1 MRYPATY
8 AGARHASPPNAP
20 CDMLRA
26 TCDMP
31 RFEDAPYRVLIVRL
45 SPLRD
50 VDRSLPHR
58 FLFHEVRR
66 ALPGA
71 YVDMAF
77 FPPGGA
83 QDSRHPLT
91 GICSRRPA
99 RDFDLILV
107 SNAYILE
114 LLNLPYLL
122 LRSGIPLFAGE
133 RGEDDPVV
141 LLGGS
146 NAMAAQAVIR
156 EDGDA
161 LADGIFF
168 GEGEGRVGEIVR
180 VPWRGRTA
188 AGGNGWRPRPPRAPA
203 SGSLEPVAGPSGQ
216 SVGPGRRTCPP
227 STPS

>member
-31 RFEDAPYRVLIVRL
+31 RFEDAPYRVLIARL

-50 VDRSLPHR
+50 VDRSLTAP
-58 FLFHEVRR
+58 FS
-66 ALPGA
+66 LPRGPPGPAGA

-114 LLNLPYLL
+114 LLNLPTSCSAPGFPSSPENAGKMT
-122 LRSGIPLFAGE
+122 RSSSWAAPTPWPRRPSSGRTATRWPTASSSGKG
-133 RGEDDPVV
+133 R
-141 LLGGS
+141 GGS
-146 NAMAAQAVIR
+146 
-156 EDGDA
+156 GKSS
-161 LADGIFF
+161 
-168 GEGEGRVGEIVR
+168 GR
-180 VPWRGRTA
+180 WRGRTA
-188 AGGNGWRPRPPRAPA
+188 GGGNGWRPRPPRAPA
-203 SGSLEPVAGPSGQ
+203 SGSPEPVAGPSGR
-216 SVGPGRRTCPP
+216 SAGPGRRTCPP
-227 STPS
+227 STPP

>member
-8 AGARHASPPNAP
+8 AGARQASPPNAP
-20 CDMLRA
+20 GDMLRA
-26 TCDMP
+26 TSDMP
-31 RFEDAPYRVLIVRL
+31 RFEDAPYRLLIARL

-58 FLFHEVRR
+58 LLFHEVRR

-71 YVDMAF
+71 CVDLAF
-77 FPPGGA
+77 FPPVGA
-83 QDSRHPLT
+83 RDTLHPLT
-91 GICSRRPA
+91 GICSCRPA
-99 RDFDLILV
+99 RDFDLVLV

-146 NAMAAQAVIR
+146 QGLSM
-156 EDGDA
+156 
-161 LADGIFF
+161 L
-168 GEGEGRVGEIVR
+168 
-180 VPWRGRTA
+180 
-188 AGGNGWRPRPPRAPA
+188 
-203 SGSLEPVAGPSGQ
+203 
-216 SVGPGRRTCPP
+216 
-227 STPS
+227 